1 MKINDNDTTL
11 VIRCNYF
18 HSQVPKNSQSF
29 QGLIQ
34 VFFSVCQLC
43 DGGMTLRST
52 ALSFSHLNANEH
64 AAVLV
69 KVLQKQCEFLISY
82 HTKR

>member
-1 MKINDNDTTL
+1 MFSRESQHYDVTISIL
-11 VIRCNYF
+11 RCL
-18 HSQVPKNSQSF
+18 KKSQSF

-43 DGGMTLRST
+43 DGGMTLRSV
-52 ALSFSHLNANEH
+52 ALSFSYLNANER

-69 KVLQKQCEFLISY
+69 KALQKQCEFLISY